1 MCVLTNEKREEIKAA
16 TEAYKVEVAKI
27 NHLLEQEPDK
37 SRRAKLFLLRA
48 VATIEHGNTVGLFSD
63 GMEDDYLEA
72 ITEEHLKHCGDLDNS
87 ALFEDIAILT
97 EDTKEKI
104 FADPVG
110 ERLHLLNELN
120 LQ

>member
-1 MCVLTNEKREEIKAA
+1 MCVLTNEKRGEIKAA

-27 NHLLEQEPDK
+27 NHLLEQEPDAK
-37 SRRAKLFLLRA
+37 RRVNLLLLRA
-48 VATIEHGNTVGLFSD
+48 VATIEHGNAVGLFSED
-63 GMEDDYLEA
+63 MEDDYLEA

-104 FADPVG
+104 FADPAG
-110 ERLHLLNELN
+110 ERLRLSSELG
-120 LQ
+120 L